1 METTEQHQDNEI
13 TPDKVKMWDLE
24 GDLQRLA
31 VKYSFESDANQKT
44 YNEVKAL
51 INKAVNHIIIREIR
65 Q

>member
-1 METTEQHQDNEI
+1 METTEQQDNEI

-31 VKYSFESDANQKT
+31 IKYSFESDANKNT
-44 YNEVKAL
+44 YDEVKVL
-51 INKAVNHIIIREIR
+51 INKAVNHIIISAIR

>member
-1 METTEQHQDNEI
+1 METTEQQDNEI

-31 VKYSFESDANQKT
+31 IKYSFESDANKKT

-51 INKAVNHIIIREIR
+51 INKAVNHIIISTIR